1 MTVDPAFPPD
11 PARATLLSHRMHV
24 SLAASLRH
32 VRERC
37 EGEIAFDGAAID
49 ALIAAL
55 EDGSRYPPV
64 TFSYYYELVPALLDG
79 AWHTAARMFAALAS
93 AAPVV
98 PGLRVVA
105 LGEAGLG
112 AASDRYRRLMNGDSR
127 LQLGLQPPPADSAAA
142 FRRRLARA
150 FDLLDHALPALAG
163 EIRGLVNEVVI
174 VAGDPTQSLQFDGG
188 SHFQLW
194 GALFLNGDFHH
205 TDQALIEVLAHESAH
220 SLLFGFCTE
229 TALVENTDDEL
240 FVSPL
245 RPDPRPMDGIYHATF
260 VSARMHWAMSR
271 LLASRLLDEAGE
283 EAARAALAGDI
294 RNFDAGYGV
303 VAEFGR
309 LTPLGAALIGEA
321 KSYMDAAT
329 RR

>member
-1 MTVDPAFPPD
+1 
-11 PARATLLSHRMHV
+11 
-24 SLAASLRH
+24 
-32 VRERC
+32 
-37 EGEIAFDGAAID
+37 
-49 ALIAAL
+49 
-55 EDGSRYPPV
+55 
-64 TFSYYYELVPALLDG
+64 
-79 AWHTAARMFAALAS
+79 
-93 AAPVV
+93 
-98 PGLRVVA
+98 
-105 LGEAGLG
+105 
-112 AASDRYRRLMNGDSR
+112 MNGDSR
-127 LQLGLQPPPADSAAA
+127 LQLGLQSPPADSAAA